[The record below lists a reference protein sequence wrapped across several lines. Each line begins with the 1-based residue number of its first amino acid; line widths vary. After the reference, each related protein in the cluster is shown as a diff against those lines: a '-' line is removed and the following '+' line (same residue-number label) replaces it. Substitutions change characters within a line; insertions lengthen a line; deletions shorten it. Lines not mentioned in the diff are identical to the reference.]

1 MRGAHKAFAE
11 QIYVDD
17 MCLPFVLMKRKSVS
31 CINNR
36 HFVPEPN
43 SDTNVSSKSKLVFQI
58 RQNFKTL
65 FSFLGAMYKRGK
77 KQENNSIKTSS

>member
-58 RQNFKTL
+58 IQDFKTL